1 MNLKMGMVIFL
12 LGSGFGLCGMQS
24 VIKMPNAL
32 VLQERLAKAGFRPGK
47 KMSSVVAILADQNKD
62 PHDIARLVSNVLEEE
77 FGNIVEQNIAEEKLM
92 NVLFADNLDALKAF
106 TEQRNREAY
115 DFMKG
120 SM

>member
-1 MNLKMGMVIFL
+1 
-12 LGSGFGLCGMQS
+12 MQS

-62 PHDIARLVSNVLEEE
+62 PQDIARLVSNVLEEE